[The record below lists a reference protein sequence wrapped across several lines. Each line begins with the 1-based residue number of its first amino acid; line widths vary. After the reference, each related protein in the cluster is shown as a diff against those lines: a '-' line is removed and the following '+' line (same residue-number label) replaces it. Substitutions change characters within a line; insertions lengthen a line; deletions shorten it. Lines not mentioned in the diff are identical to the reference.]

1 MANYQE
7 MYRQLFTAQTEAI
20 EILQKAQQ
28 RTEDMFIDSP
38 DPALLILDTAIAE
51 KSEEGYSPNTLP
63 QNKQEGDT

>member
-7 MYRQLFTAQTEAI
+7 MYRQLFAAQTEAI

-51 KSEEGYSPNTLP
+51 KSEEGYLPNTLP
-63 QNKQEGDT
+63 KNKQEGNT

>member
-28 RTEDMFIDSP
+28 RTEEMFIDSP
-38 DPALLILDTAIAE
+38 DPAVLILDTAIAE
-51 KSEEGYSPNTLP
+51 KLEEGSSANTP
-63 QNKQEGDT
+63 PETKQEGKT